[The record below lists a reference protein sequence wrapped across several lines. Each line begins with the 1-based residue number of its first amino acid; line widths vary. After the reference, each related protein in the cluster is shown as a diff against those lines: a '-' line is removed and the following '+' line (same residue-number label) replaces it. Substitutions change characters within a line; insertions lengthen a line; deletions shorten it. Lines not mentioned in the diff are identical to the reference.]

1 MVHHSVG
8 WIRWPHLDL
17 NPTKELGLMLR
28 KLLAIVAAT
37 SMVACYNTY
46 NISLDEM
53 AKAQEGGVAS
63 AIEVKTD
70 SGELVVISENSK
82 MGVTSKAGEYY
93 AVSPFN
99 FTLTRGQLIA
109 PDEDLLIGRSNIETG
124 NIKQASLGKT
134 AVIVLAGIAA
144 VAGGA
149 AFVLLTAEEKK
160 GFGE

>member
-1 MVHHSVG
+1 
-8 WIRWPHLDL
+8 
-17 NPTKELGLMLR
+17 MLR
-28 KLLAIVAAT
+28 KLLAIVTAT

-63 AIEVKTD
+63 AVEVKTD

-82 MGVTSKAGEYY
+82 MGVTSKSGDYF

-109 PDEDLLIGRSNIETG
+109 PDEDLLIGRSNIATG
-124 NIKQASLGKT
+124 NIKQVSGGKT
-134 AVIVLAGIAA
+134 VAIVLAGLAA

-160 GFGE
+160 GFGEE

>member
-1 MVHHSVG
+1 
-8 WIRWPHLDL
+8 
-17 NPTKELGLMLR
+17 MLR
-28 KLLAIVAAT
+28 KLLAIVTAT

-46 NISLDEM
+46 NISLEEM

-63 AIEVKTD
+63 AVEVKTD
-70 SGELVVISENSK
+70 DGELVVISENSK
-82 MGVTSKAGEYY
+82 MGVTSNTGEYF

-109 PDEDLLIGRSNIETG
+109 PDEDLLLGRGQIETG
-124 NIKQASLGKT
+124 NIKQVSGGKT
-134 AVIVLAGIAA
+134 VAIVLIGLAG
-144 VAGGA
+144 VVGGA